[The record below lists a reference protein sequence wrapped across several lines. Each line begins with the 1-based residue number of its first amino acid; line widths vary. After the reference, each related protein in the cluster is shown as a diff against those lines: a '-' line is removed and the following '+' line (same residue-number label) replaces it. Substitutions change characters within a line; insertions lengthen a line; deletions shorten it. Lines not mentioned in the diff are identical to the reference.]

1 MSEKDNVKALHPQ
14 DLTTPEVNEE
24 VSVVPQNVQVTPAD
38 GFLELLETV
47 AKDVADKFDEDVS
60 DNDNYLMVQFHI
72 DESNNAGQVFIKDVR
87 VAEGADGDGL
97 IIIGLMTRQE
107 YEDILNGKIE
117 GANVLS
123 FTGLTSILKQIDE
136 EVPLKNSQVIVNMSG
151 TDGLPLVSGD
161 LNIENDSFVAAV
173 PQKIVYQSG
182 EDDGSTPNILYVQ
195 V

>member
-1 MSEKDNVKALHPQ
+1 MSKKDNVKALHPQ
-14 DLTTPEVNEE
+14 DLTAPEVKEG

-38 GFLELLETV
+38 GFLDLLDTV

-60 DNDNYLMVQFHI
+60 GNDNYLMVQFHI
-72 DESNNAGQVFIKDVR
+72 DASDNAGQVFIKDVK
-87 VAEGADGDGL
+87 VAEGSNGEGL
-97 IIIGLMTRQE
+97 VIIGLMTRQE

-123 FTGLTSILKQIDE
+123 FAGLTSILKQIDE
-136 EVPLKNSQVIVNMSG
+136 QVPLKNSQVIVNMTG
-151 TDGLPLVSGD
+151 TDGLPLVSGK
-161 LNIENDSFVAAV
+161 LKIEDDSFVAAV

>member
-1 MSEKDNVKALHPQ
+1 MSKKDNVKALHPQ
-14 DLTTPEVNEE
+14 DLTAPEVKEE

-38 GFLELLETV
+38 GFLDLLETV
-47 AKDVADKFDEDVS
+47 EKDVADKFNEDVS
-60 DNDNYLMVQFHI
+60 GNDNYLMVQFHI
-72 DESNNAGQVFIKDVR
+72 DASNNAGQVFIKDVR
-87 VAEGADGDGL
+87 VAEGKNGEGL
-97 IIIGLMTRQE
+97 VIIGLMTRQE

-136 EVPLKNSQVIVNMSG
+136 EVPLKNSQVIVNMTG
-151 TDGLPLVSGD
+151 TDGLPLVSGE

>member
-14 DLTTPEVNEE
+14 DLTTPEVKEE

-38 GFLELLETV
+38 GFLDLLETV
-47 AKDVADKFDEDVS
+47 AKDVAEKFGEDVNG
-60 DNDNYLMVQFHI
+60 NDSYLMVQFHI
-72 DESNNAGQVFIKDVR
+72 DASNNAGQVFIKDVR
-87 VAEGADGDGL
+87 VAEGADGEGL

-107 YEDILNGKIE
+107 YEDILDGKVE

-123 FTGLTSILKQIDE
+123 FAGLTTILKQIDE
-136 EVPLKNSQVIVNMSG
+136 EVPLKNSQVIVNMTG

>member
-1 MSEKDNVKALHPQ
+1 MSKKDNVKALHPQ
-14 DLTTPEVNEE
+14 DLTAPEVKEE

-38 GFLELLETV
+38 GFLDLLETV
-47 AKDVADKFDEDVS
+47 EKDVADKFNEDVS
-60 DNDNYLMVQFHI
+60 GNDNYLMVQFHI
-72 DESNNAGQVFIKDVR
+72 DASNNAGQVFIKDVR
-87 VAEGADGDGL
+87 VAEGKNGEGL
-97 IIIGLMTRQE
+97 VIIGLMTRQE

-136 EVPLKNSQVIVNMSG
+136 EVPLKNSQVIVNMTG
-151 TDGLPLVSGD
+151 TDGLPLVSGE

-182 EDDGSTPNILYVQ
+182 EDDGSTPNVLYVQ